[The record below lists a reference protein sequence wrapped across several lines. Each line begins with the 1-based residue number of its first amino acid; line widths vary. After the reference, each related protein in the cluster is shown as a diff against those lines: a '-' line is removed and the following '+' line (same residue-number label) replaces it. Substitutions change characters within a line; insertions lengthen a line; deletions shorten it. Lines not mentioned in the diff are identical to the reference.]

1 MSDLAGVPPEPP
13 VPPVLTGPLRLIV
26 NPKAGAG
33 GMRARALALTA
44 ALDEHGADFD
54 VVESAGKHH
63 AGELARTALDEGL
76 RRLVCVGGD
85 GTLHE
90 VVNGMFD
97 ERRPVAPDAVLG
109 VFGAGSGCDFVRTFG
124 LDLSAKRIADHLLGP
139 HHMTIDVGVASFHD
153 RHGQPREELFVNVAQ
168 VGYGGHV
175 VRTAARLP
183 RRLGRLR
190 YLLGAWRGILAV
202 EKQTTPVAVD
212 HTTRELGVV
221 DLVAANCQFFGGG
234 MKVAPRALPDDGKLN
249 VLVFTGER
257 GQVFGLT
264 TKLFQG
270 EHLPHPAIT
279 EWQSSTVSIAP
290 ESPMP
295 VEADGELLGF
305 TPASF
310 SLMPQSLTLKI

>member
-1 MSDLAGVPPEPP
+1 MSETFEPP
-13 VPPVLTGPLRLIV
+13 RDAPPAVTGPLRLIV

-33 GMRARALALTA
+33 GMRTRALKLTA
-44 ALDEHGADFD
+44 ALDQRGAEFD
-54 VVESAGKHH
+54 VVESAGKRH
-63 AGELARTALDEGL
+63 AGELARQALDEGL

-90 VVNGMFD
+90 MVNGMF
-97 ERRPVAPDAVLG
+97 EGRRPLAPDAVLG

-124 LDLSAKRIADHLLGP
+124 LDLSAERIADHLLGP
-139 HHMTIDVGVASFHD
+139 HRMAIDVGLASFHD
-153 RHGQPREELFVNVAQ
+153 RQGRPREELFMNVAQ

-175 VRTAARLP
+175 VRTAERLP

-190 YLLGAWRGILAV
+190 YLVGAWRGILAV

-279 EWQSSTVSIAP
+279 EWQSSTVSLAP
-290 ESPMP
+290 DKPMP
-295 VEADGELLGF
+295 VEADGELLGL

-310 SLMPQSLTLKI
+310 SLLPRALTLKI